1 MLRSGCE
8 QPFDGGRGA
17 SDTFYNVLIQQP
29 GLYPVRSVWF
39 EGGGGANGALLRAG
53 LVDEISLV
61 ISPVV
66 DGSTG
71 GPIVFNS
78 GDTDLGPAPIER
90 MTLASHTILDGG
102 VVWLRYK
109 LGSAAV

>member
-39 EGGGGANGALLRAG
+39 EGGGGANLEWYTRKADGTYANGQVIIRDGVLVVPKYAILPAG
-53 LVDEISLV
+53 T
-61 ISPVV
+61 VV
-66 DGSTG
+66 
-71 GPIVFNS
+71 
-78 GDTDLGPAPIER
+78 
-90 MTLASHTILDGG
+90 
-102 VVWLRYK
+102 
-109 LGSAAV
+109 